1 MEIEDKEYT
10 MDEVVELVNTQEGDF
25 IINIKLE
32 VDDGDSEGSV

>member
-10 MDEVVELVNTQEGDF
+10 MEEVVELVNAQEEDF

>member
-10 MDEVVELVNTQEGDF
+10 MDDVVELVNAQEGDL

>member
-10 MDEVVELVNTQEGDF
+10 MDDVVELVNAQEKDF
-25 IINIKLE
+25 ITNIKLE

>member
-10 MDEVVELVNTQEGDF
+10 MDDVVELVNAQEKDF

-32 VDDGDSEGSV
+32 VGDGDSEGSV

>member
-10 MDEVVELVNTQEGDF
+10 MEEVVELVNAQEKDF
-25 IINIKLE
+25 IIDIKLE

>member
-10 MDEVVELVNTQEGDF
+10 MDEVVELVNAQEEDF

-32 VDDGDSEGSV
+32 VYDGNSEGSV

>member
-10 MDEVVELVNTQEGDF
+10 MDDVVELVNPQEKDF

-32 VDDGDSEGSV
+32 ADDGDSEGSV

>member
-10 MDEVVELVNTQEGDF
+10 MDDVVELVNAQEKDF

-32 VDDGDSEGSV
+32 VDDGGSEGSV

>member
-10 MDEVVELVNTQEGDF
+10 MDEVVELVNAQDEDF
-25 IINIKLE
+25 IIIIKLE